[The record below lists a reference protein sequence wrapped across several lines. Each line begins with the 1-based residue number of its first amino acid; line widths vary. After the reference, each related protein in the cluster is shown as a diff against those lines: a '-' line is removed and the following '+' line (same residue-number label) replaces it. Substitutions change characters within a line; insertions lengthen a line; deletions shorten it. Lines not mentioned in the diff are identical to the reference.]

1 MAFWSRKKTRPE
13 EMPDDEPEIDEDSFV
28 VGQHGS
34 QSFSFVDLVKVYG
47 ELYNET
53 MKTGEVPTIG
63 FTSSYREITKLFD
76 LLGKPFVFVRKDV
89 VSKIMII
96 EEIYNK
102 DTQHNTTIQKMIKHE
117 VDTGTTNTP
126 DLRSGSRT
134 VLRLFRALSFISL
147 LLKTLITE
155 RQLDLG
161 SVVTKSYNATLS
173 PFHTWMVRKLVGLS
187 TYALPTRETFVQTI
201 GLPADER
208 GQEELVNKLILY
220 VETVISKIK
229 DSYVMFKLSNLP

>member
-1 MAFWSRKKTRPE
+1 MAFWKKKSLQE
-13 EMPDDEPEIDEDSFV
+13 DDEPEIDEGSFV
-28 VGQHGS
+28 VGQSGS
-34 QSFSFVDLVKVYG
+34 VEFSFVDLLKVYG
-47 ELYNET
+47 GVYTET
-53 MKTGEVPTIG
+53 MKTGEVPTLG
-63 FTSSYREITKLFD
+63 FTSSYREITKMFD
-76 LLGKPFVFVRKDV
+76 LLGKPFIFVRKDV

-96 EEIYNK
+96 EEIYHK
-102 DTQHNTTIQKMIKHE
+102 DNQHNSTIQQMIKHE

-155 RQLDLG
+155 RQSDLA
-161 SVVTKSYNATLS
+161 SIVTKSYHATLA
-173 PFHTWMVRKLVGLS
+173 PYHTWMVRKLVGLS

-208 GQEELVNKLILY
+208 GQDELVNALITY

-229 DSYVMFKLSNLP
+229 DSYVTFRLSNLA